1 MNIEKKHI
9 IVAGVPR
16 TGKTTSICKKLA
28 KTGHY
33 QHIMMDSITQSF
45 EYIFLN

>member
-16 TGKTTSICKKLA
+16 TGKTTSICKKNQLKQGTTNA
-28 KTGHY
+28 RRLY
-33 QHIMMDSITQSF
+33 
-45 EYIFLN
+45 